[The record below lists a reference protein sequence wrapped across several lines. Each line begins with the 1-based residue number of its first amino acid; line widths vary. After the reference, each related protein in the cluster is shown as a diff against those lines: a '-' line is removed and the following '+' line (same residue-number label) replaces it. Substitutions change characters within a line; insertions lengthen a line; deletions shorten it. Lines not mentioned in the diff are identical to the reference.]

1 MKQTTNLIVIVS
13 TLLTI
18 GVIIPQQATANET
31 SQLQYEM
38 VVVGNQSF
46 GDLVSKGDYQTVINR
61 IARRSRDYPF
71 ASATNLCAA
80 FSMLNKFE
88 QAEPHCNK
96 AIKLANKSSVPAP
109 KGWKGLNQMTA
120 QQAQAYS
127 NRGVMRI
134 MSGDKLG
141 AEEDFKV
148 AIERNANLHAPVRN
162 LARVQLEFSGPIV
175 ASVSH

>member
-18 GVIIPQQATANET
+18 GAIIPPQATANET

-46 GDLVSKGDYQTVINR
+46 GDLVSKGDYQTAINR
-61 IARRSRDYPF
+61 IGRRYRDYPY
-71 ASATNLCAA
+71 ASATNLCTA

-88 QAEPHCNK
+88 QAEIHCNE

-109 KGWKGLNQMTA
+109 KGWKGINQMTA

-127 NRGVMRI
+127 NRGVMRV
-134 MSGDKLG
+134 MSGNEIG
-141 AEEDFKV
+141 AEEDFHV
-148 AIERNANLHAPVRN
+148 AIERNANLHAPARN
-162 LARVQLEFSGPIV
+162 LARVQLEHSGQIM
-175 ASVSH
+175 ANVSR